1 MKKVLTILL
10 VLLSLAGFSQSSLT
24 NNAVINLKDA
34 RNSSIYKWIWLANTD
49 SIAKVDSSGVQFIRP
64 ARFKAW
70 TTVTRPLAP
79 LPGMVGSNIDS
90 GYAIEYYNGSVWQ
103 PIGSG
108 GGGGGSDAS
117 AFHKT
122 GDAFGATSSLGLT
135 DANILN
141 IITNNTARIVLPA
154 TTGTIN
160 IPVDKLSIGTSGTD
174 GQFELNRSSGGT
186 AILRIS
192 VSGSS
197 AIFNS
202 LGGTNQFQY
211 AGTTVFSTGQYGANI
226 GDATATGSYR
236 LRVATGSSSIGQL
249 LIPTQSTKLTSALDG
264 EMRHVND
271 SLQFTIG
278 GSQRKVALLDSGTVA
293 VGTLLVGN
301 GRDFKQLPKGTA
313 NQQIRVNAAGTDLE
327 YFSPTS
333 TITQGTYTPTVS
345 NTTNVTSS
353 TPITTKWQRAGNEVT
368 VYGNIGITATAPGAV
383 TFSITLPTASDL
395 TSNGYDLSG
404 ICSGSSHGGIVYA
417 DATNDVAVF
426 SYNTT
431 VTSAEGIYFRF
442 TYIVQ

>member
-1 MKKVLTILL
+1 MKKVLTILA
-10 VLLSLAGFSQSSLT
+10 VLLSLAGFSQSNLT

-34 RNSSIYKWIWLANTD
+34 RSSSIYKWIWLANTD

-79 LPGMVGSNIDS
+79 LTGMVGYNSDS
-90 GYAIEYYNGSVWQ
+90 SYLEYYNGSAWQ
-103 PIGSG
+103 AIGTG
-108 GGGGGSDAS
+108 GGAGGSDGS
-117 AFHKT
+117 AYHKT
-122 GDAFGATSSLGLT
+122 GDAFGATATLGLT
-135 DANILN
+135 DGFALN
-141 IITNNTARIVLPA
+141 IITNNTTRIALPA
-154 TTGTIN
+154 STGTIN

-174 GQFELNRSSGGT
+174 GQLEFNRSSGGT

-278 GSQRKVALLDSGTVA
+278 GSQRKVALLDSGTVS

-313 NQQIRVNAAGTDLE
+313 NQQIRVNSAGTDLE
-327 YFSPTS
+327 YFTPATS
-333 TITQGTYTPTVS
+333 G
-345 NTTNVTSS
+345 
-353 TPITTKWQRAGNEVT
+353 TTKVLPDAD
-368 VYGNIGITATAPGAV
+368 Y
-383 TFSITLPTASDL
+383 SITSADYAIMLADPTTTRTLTLPAASTMQGKEL
-395 TSNGYDLSG
+395 IIYCGFNTNGDWTLSG
-404 ICSGSSHGGIVYA
+404 SFVQK
-417 DATNDVAVF
+417 
-426 SYNTT
+426 NTT
-431 VTSAEGIYFRF
+431 VATTSF
-442 TYIVQ
+442 TENFTNAGLVSGVTYRLVSVNDGGTWRWFDVH